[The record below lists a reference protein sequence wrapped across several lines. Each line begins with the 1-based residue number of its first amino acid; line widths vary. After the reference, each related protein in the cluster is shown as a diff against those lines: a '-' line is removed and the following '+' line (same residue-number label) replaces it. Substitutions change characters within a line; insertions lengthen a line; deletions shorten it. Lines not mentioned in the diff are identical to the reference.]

1 MNKRFVTTQ
10 HILYQTKRKN
20 NNQRINRMKR
30 RNFLKSICAVSAVA
44 VVTSPSALLAKEA
57 APKGGNALAY
67 DAAVAAITGGK
78 AVADSEKVSL
88 TVPEIAENGAVVP
101 VKVNVES
108 PMTDADHVKAIHVLT
123 TKNGN
128 ARCADVMLTT
138 MNAKGYFATRV
149 KLGGTQDVVALVEM
163 SDGSFLRAA
172 KPVKVTIGGCG

>member
-1 MNKRFVTTQ
+1 
-10 HILYQTKRKN
+10 
-20 NNQRINRMKR
+20 MKR

-44 VVTSPSALLAKEA
+44 AVTTPSVLLAKGA
-57 APKGGNALAY
+57 APKGANAITY
-67 DAAVAAITGGK
+67 DTAVAAITGGK
-78 AVADSEKVSL
+78 KVTDSTKVSL

-108 PMTDADHVKAIHVLT
+108 PMTEADYVKAIHILT

-128 ARCADVMLTT
+128 ARCADVMLTP
-138 MNAKGYFATRV
+138 MNGKGYFATRV
-149 KLGGTQDVVALVEM
+149 KLGKSQEIVALAEM